1 MDFNI
6 SENSTDARY
15 FLTVE
20 FTEPI
25 LPFLMNGTFNISIKD
40 MLMMTTINIDSLDV
54 LLNQY
59 GLTVPYR
66 TSIQDQLDNSL
77 INNKGIVITI
87 PNDNTLSFTMIPRCM
102 EINTNKIIGF
112 YDSMINIHAELNGTE
127 VDVNTTA
134 KLYPRLVRSDTLDK
148 YAPEP
153 DPVLPSNVDRCCYTY
168 PDIYQDNTKK
178 ITHNVVYNTDSEF
191 YANSTTSANT
201 PPEEVPSYV
210 SKLSAYFT
218 AEEADGFIPDWKN
231 VVSWLYNDRNKSH
244 VDVDWECLDT
254 HQPSVYTTY
263 VVGNSDDVE
272 IPEIYWLTISAYQIN
287 QYVFAKNL
295 PPNRYENKLFFGLSA
310 EHIDI
315 YPPLDPVH
323 ELYMP
328 DTLTITPVNPTYVF
342 LGDDTHTEY
351 PCPTRVLEINDYSV
365 PRIIQDGVEHFEIN
379 FNPNNNGRN
388 AFLYDRN
395 YDNNIYCSL
404 NVRYFDVNNNIIPT
418 GSLPWETVYS
428 NPFGALILDNE
439 IESSNIEVTIKD
451 IENVML
457 HYNSIDHA
465 VVSAHMEVNLDTAL
479 LTVDSETNKAPI
491 EQAPYWISRDYAL
504 TTGWRY
510 IDSVQ
515 TIWNKYEHPAPEV
528 EYRAPVQINMDILP
542 QYAST
547 NDSSW
552 KTSPNRI
559 LNVNANTPDEIE
571 FGRELLT
578 ISINPSNLNNFIAS
592 ASDRLDVT
600 YYINYPGSHRGEDAT
615 IMTTFGTE
623 PVPET
628 ETFSVPA
635 NTSEPL
641 TANINL
647 SGELDEDATIT
658 IAAELV
664 LYDPNGTR
672 EQEIKDRYHVDLSM
686 LPDWNKIPA
695 VTLNWTRR
703 YTEPFIP
710 DPWNEF
716 DKYVIFTQSELD
728 IDNSYIG
735 VKSITAPCVKVNN
748 GGIVESELFITG
760 KKKIPDT
767 TSACLS
773 FINANTT
780 KTLADGRVIDYT
792 SAKDYPTTKLTHEY
806 GGDLYGNIE
815 ALSDFKVHIADDAD
829 YPEFINTNPSY
840 IGNNVDGGGYL
851 EDLIIPIEEPPELVQ
866 LDNVEFIGEESIIRD
881 TDATINLDASVNN
894 HYDELRCGDRGI
906 INLKKGTYYF
916 NSVTLGVGTQI
927 NIENNLG
934 DDEYVRIFVKGD
946 FNAANTIDINNP
958 NVNLKSFMI
967 YSHEGNIDFA
977 AKTSNNFNY
986 GIAVAPGKP
995 DPNTGKPMAG
1005 TGEIRFHNSVIW
1017 TGALWAQKVD
1027 LQGNCE
1033 VHSYGN

>member
-1 MDFNI
+1 MDFII

-40 MLMMTTINIDSLDV
+40 MLMMTTINIESLDV
-54 LLNQY
+54 LQNQY

-66 TSIQDQLDNSL
+66 TSIDDQLSNSL
-77 INNKGIVITI
+77 IKNKGIVITI
-87 PNDNTLSFTMIPRCM
+87 PNEKTLSFTMIPRCM

-127 VDVNTTA
+127 VDVNTTT

-153 DPVLPSNVDRCCYTY
+153 DPVLPSDVDRCCYTY
-168 PDIYQDNTKK
+168 PDIYQDSTKK

-201 PPEEVPSYV
+201 PEGEVPSYV

-254 HQPSVYTTY
+254 ERPSVYTTH

-272 IPEIYWLTISAYQIN
+272 IPEDYWLTVSAYQIN

-328 DTLTITPVNPTYVF
+328 DTVTLTQVNPTYVF
-342 LGDDTHTEY
+342 TGDDTHTEY
-351 PCPTRVLEINDYSV
+351 PCPNRLLEINDYSL
-365 PRIIQDGVEHFEIN
+365 PPIEQMGIEYFEIN
-379 FNPNNNGRN
+379 LDPNNNGRN
-388 AFLYDRN
+388 AFLYDGN
-395 YDNNIYCSL
+395 YDNTIRCKL
-404 NVRYFDVNNNIIPT
+404 DVQYFDENNNKVPFYPAEQSYPEYTDYISIT
-418 GSLPWETVYS
+418 GSTIIIS
-428 NPFGALILDNE
+428 G
-439 IESSNIEVTIKD
+439 IKD
-451 IENVML
+451 IQKIML
-457 HYNSIDHA
+457 NNSMVDHA
-465 VVSAHMEVNLDTAL
+465 VVSATIDDIEIADELFEIDE
-479 LTVDSETNKAPI
+479 ETRKQKI
-491 EQAPYWISRDYAL
+491 EQEPYWINAEYASNL
-504 TTGWRY
+504 NNWWK
-510 IDSVQ
+510 INSVQ
-515 TIWNKYEHPAPEV
+515 TIWNKYEHPEPII
-528 EYRAPVQINMDILP
+528 EYREPAQVTMSILP
-542 QYAST
+542 QYASV
-547 NDSSW
+547 NNPSW

-559 LNVNANTPDEIE
+559 LMVNANKPNDIE
-571 FGRELLT
+571 YGRELLT
-578 ISINPSNLNNFIAS
+578 ISINPNNLNEFLTS
-592 ASDRLDVT
+592 ASDRLNVT
-600 YYINYPGSHRGEDAT
+600 YYVNYPGSHRSQDTT
-615 IMTTFGTE
+615 ITTTFGTE

-635 NTSEPL
+635 DTSEPL

-647 SGELDEDATIT
+647 SGEYDEDATIT

-672 EQEIKDRYHVDLSM
+672 AQEIKDQYHIDLS
-686 LPDWNKIPA
+686 LVPDWNKVPA

-710 DPWNEF
+710 DPWVEF

-735 VKSITAPCVKVNN
+735 IKSITAPCVKVNN
-748 GGIVESELFITG
+748 NSIVESELFITG
-760 KKKIPDT
+760 KKKITGSTD
-767 TSACLS
+767 SCVE
-773 FINANTT
+773 FINANTS
-780 KTLADGRVIDYT
+780 KTLIDGRIIDYT
-792 SAKDYPTTKLTHEY
+792 HEPNELTENY
-806 GGDLYGNIE
+806 GGHLHASVA
-815 ALSDFKVHIADDAD
+815 ALGDCKVHIADDAT
-829 YPEFINTNPSY
+829 YPTFKNTNDSY
-840 IGNNVDGGGYL
+840 IGNIVNQGGTL
-851 EDLIIPIEEPPELVQ
+851 TDLITPVAEPPELTQ
-866 LDNVEFIGEESIIRD
+866 LEDVDFNGIDDIDIGPDE
-881 TDATINLDASVNN
+881 TISLDASIKSQY
-894 HYDELRCGDRGI
+894 HDLIARDRCV

-934 DDEYVRIFVKGD
+934 NDEYVRIFVKNNFD
-946 FNAANTIDINNP
+946 ASNKIDINNP

-967 YSHEGNIDFA
+967 YSHEGNIYLA
-977 AKTSNNFNY
+977 ATTQNTYNY

-995 DPNTGKPMAG
+995 DPNTGKPMDG
-1005 TGEIRFHNSVIW
+1005 TGEIKFCNSIVW
-1017 TGALWAQKVD
+1017 TGALWAQKVT
-1027 LQGNCE
+1027 LEGNCE

>member
-6 SENSTDARY
+6 SENSTDTRY

-20 FTEPI
+20 FTQPI
-25 LPFLMNGTFNISIKD
+25 LPFLTNGTFNISIKD

-66 TSIQDQLDNSL
+66 TSIQDQLDDSL
-77 INNKGIVITI
+77 IKNKGIVITI
-87 PNDNTLSFTMIPRCM
+87 PNENTLSFTMIPRCM

-112 YDSMINIHAELNGTE
+112 YDSMINIHAEYNAVT

-153 DPVLPSNVDRCCYTY
+153 DPVLPSDIDRCCYTY
-168 PDIYQDNTKK
+168 PDIYQDSTKK

-201 PPEEVPSYV
+201 PEGEVPSYV

-244 VDVDWECLDT
+244 VDVDWECLDEEPT
-254 HQPSVYTTY
+254 VYKTR
-263 VVGNSDDVE
+263 VVSGAPDIE
-272 IPEIYWLTISAYQIN
+272 IQQDYQLTVSAYQIN

-342 LGDDTHTEY
+342 TGDGTHTEY
-351 PCPTRVLEINDYSV
+351 PCPTRVLEINDYTV
-365 PRIIQDGVEHFEIN
+365 PKIIQDGVEHFEIN
-379 FNPNNNGRN
+379 LDPNNNGRN
-388 AFLYDRN
+388 AFLFSDPQYK
-395 YDNNIYCSL
+395 NIVACKL
-404 NVRYFDVNNNIIPT
+404 NVRYFDANNNMIPT
-418 GSLPWETVYS
+418 GALPWDTLYGT
-428 NPFGALILDNE
+428 NGYNLP
-439 IESSNIEVTIKD
+439 D
-451 IENVML
+451 ITATNSIIDVSISAVENVL
-457 HYNSIDHA
+457 LNYDNIDHA
-465 VVSAHMEVNLDTAL
+465 VVSAHMEVNLDGNL
-479 LTVDSETNKAPI
+479 LNVNPQTTKAPI
-491 EQAPYWISRDYAL
+491 EEEPYWISRDYAL

-515 TIWNKYEHPAPEV
+515 TIWTKYVHPEPSV
-528 EYRAPVQINMDILP
+528 EYRAPAQINMNILP

-547 NDSSW
+547 NDRSW
-552 KTSPNRI
+552 KPSTNRI
-559 LNVNANTPDEIE
+559 LNVNANTPDDIE

-578 ISINPSNLNNFIAS
+578 ISINPSNLNNFITS

-628 ETFSVPA
+628 YTLSVPA
-635 NTSEPL
+635 DTSEPL
-641 TANINL
+641 TKNINL

-686 LPDWNKIPA
+686 RQDWNKIPA

-767 TSACLS
+767 TSACLN

-792 SAKDYPTTKLTHEY
+792 SATEAVETTKY
-806 GGDLYGNIE
+806 GGQLRGSVN
-815 ALSDFKVHIADDAD
+815 ALSDYKVHIAADAD

-840 IGNNVDGGGYL
+840 IGNIVDNDGYL
-851 EDLIIPIEEPPELVQ
+851 EDLIMPIEEPPELVQ

-894 HYDELRCGDRGI
+894 HYNELRCGDRGI

-934 DDEYVRIFVKGD
+934 DDEFVRIFVKGD

>member
-6 SENSTDARY
+6 SENSTDTRY

-20 FTEPI
+20 FTQPI
-25 LPFLMNGTFNISIKD
+25 LPFLTNGTFNISIKD

-112 YDSMINIHAELNGTE
+112 YDSMINIHAEYNAVT

-148 YAPEP
+148 YAPEL
-153 DPVLPSNVDRCCYTY
+153 DPVLPSDVDRCCYTY
-168 PDIYQDNTKK
+168 PDIYQDSTKK
-178 ITHNVVYNTDSEF
+178 IAHNVVYNTDSEF

-201 PPEEVPSYV
+201 PEGEVPSYV

-244 VDVDWECLDT
+244 VDVDWERLDEEPAVYQT
-254 HQPSVYTTY
+254 H

-272 IPEIYWLTISAYQIN
+272 IQQNYWLTVSAYQIN

-315 YPPLDPVH
+315 YPPLEPVH

-342 LGDDTHTEY
+342 LGDNTHTEY
-351 PCPTRVLEINDYSV
+351 PCPTRVLEINDYTI
-365 PRIIQDGVEHFEIN
+365 PKIIQNGVEHFEIN
-379 FNPNNNGRN
+379 LDPNNNGRN
-388 AFLYDRN
+388 AFLFSDPQYE
-395 YDNNIYCSL
+395 NIIACKL
-404 NVRYFDVNNNIIPT
+404 NVRYFDANNNMIPT
-418 GSLPWETVYS
+418 GALPWDTLYGSNGYNLPDITVTNS
-428 NPFGALILDNE
+428 IIDVSISA
-439 IESSNIEVTIKD
+439 V
-451 IENVML
+451 ENVL
-457 HYNSIDHA
+457 LNYDNIDHA
-465 VVSAHMEVNLDTAL
+465 VVSAHIEVELDSDL
-479 LTVDSETNKAPI
+479 LDVDQETTKAPI

-510 IDSVQ
+510 IDSVK

-528 EYRAPVQINMDILP
+528 EYRAPAQINMDILP
-542 QYAST
+542 QYASV
-547 NDSSW
+547 NNPSW
-552 KTSPNRI
+552 NTSPNRI
-559 LNVNANTPDEIE
+559 LNVNANTPDDIE

-578 ISINPSNLNNFIAS
+578 ISINPSNLNNFITS

-600 YYINYPGSHRGEDAT
+600 YYINYPGSHRSEDTT
-615 IMTTFGTE
+615 ISTTFGTE

-635 NTSEPL
+635 DTSEPL

-672 EQEIKDRYHVDLSM
+672 EQEIKDRYHVDLSK

-760 KKKIPDT
+760 KKKVQDT

-780 KTLADGRVIDYT
+780 KTLADGRHIDYT
-792 SAKDYPTTKLTHEY
+792 SATEAVLTTRY
-806 GGDLYGNIE
+806 GGQLSGSIN
-815 ALSDFKVHIADDAD
+815 ALSDYKVHIADNAN

-840 IGNNVDGGGYL
+840 IGNIVDADGYL
-851 EDLIIPIEEPPELVQ
+851 EDLIMPIEEPPELVQ
-866 LDNVEFIGEESIIRD
+866 LDNMEFIGEESIIRD

-934 DDEYVRIFVKGD
+934 DNEFVRIFVKGD

>member
-1 MDFNI
+1 MDFII

-40 MLMMTTINIDSLDV
+40 MLMMTTINIASLDV
-54 LLNQY
+54 LQNQY

-66 TSIQDQLDNSL
+66 TSIEDQLSNSL
-77 INNKGIVITI
+77 IKNKGIVITI
-87 PNDNTLSFTMIPRCM
+87 PNEKTLSFTMIPRCM

-148 YAPEP
+148 YAPES
-153 DPVLPSNVDRCCYTY
+153 DPVLPSDVDRCCYTY
-168 PDIYQDNTKK
+168 PDIYQDSTKK

-201 PPEEVPSYV
+201 PEGEVPSYV

-244 VDVDWECLDT
+244 VDVDWECLDEVPTVYNT
-254 HQPSVYTTY
+254 H

-272 IPEIYWLTISAYQIN
+272 IQENYWLTVSAYQIN

-315 YPPLDPVH
+315 YPPLEPVH

-328 DTLTITPVNPTYVF
+328 DTLTITQVNPTYVIT
-342 LGDDTHTEY
+342 GDDTHTEY
-351 PCPTRVLEINDYSV
+351 PCPTRVLEINDYSL
-365 PRIIQDGVEHFEIN
+365 PPIEQDGVEHFEIN
-379 FNPNNNGRN
+379 LDPNGNGHN
-388 AFLYDRN
+388 AFLFSDPQYE
-395 YDNNIYCSL
+395 NIVACKL
-404 NVRYFDVNNNIIPT
+404 NVRYFDANNNMISH
-418 GSLPWETVYS
+418 GALPWDSLYGS
-428 NPFGALILDNE
+428 NGYNLPDITATNSIIDVS
-439 IESSNIEVTIKD
+439 ISA
-451 IENVML
+451 IENVLL
-457 HYNSIDHA
+457 HYDNIDHA
-465 VVSAHMEVNLDTAL
+465 VVSAHIEVELDSDL
-479 LTVDSETNKAPI
+479 VDVDSETDKAPI
-491 EQAPYWISRDYAL
+491 ELAPYWISRDYAL

-515 TIWNKYEHPAPEV
+515 TIWNKYVHPEPSV

-547 NDSSW
+547 NDPSW

-559 LNVNANTPDEIE
+559 LTVNANTPGDIE

-578 ISINPSNLNNFIAS
+578 ISINPSNLNNFITS
-592 ASDRLDVT
+592 ASDRLNVT
-600 YYINYPGSHRGEDAT
+600 YYINYPGSHRSEDTT
-615 IMTTFGTE
+615 ITTTFGTE

-628 ETFSVPA
+628 YTLSVPA
-635 NTSEPL
+635 DTSEPL
-641 TANINL
+641 TKNINL

-664 LYDPNGTR
+664 LSDPHGTR

-686 LPDWNKIPA
+686 LPNWNKVPA

-760 KKKIPDT
+760 KKKITGSTD
-767 TSACLS
+767 SCVE
-773 FINANTT
+773 FINANTS
-780 KTLADGRVIDYT
+780 KTLIDGRIIDYT
-792 SAKDYPTTKLTHEY
+792 HEPNELTENY
-806 GGDLYGNIE
+806 GGHLHGSVA
-815 ALSDFKVHIADDAD
+815 ALGDCKVHIADDAT
-829 YPEFINTNPSY
+829 YPTFKNTNDSY
-840 IGNNVDGGGYL
+840 IGNTVNPGGTL
-851 EDLIIPIEEPPELVQ
+851 ADLIIPVAEPPELTQ
-866 LDNVEFIGEESIIRD
+866 LEDVDFNGIDDISIGPDE
-881 TDATINLDASVNN
+881 TISLDASVKSQYHNLVAA
-894 HYDELRCGDRGI
+894 DRCV

-916 NSVTLGVGTQI
+916 NSVNLGVGTQI
-927 NIENNLG
+927 NVENNLG
-934 DDEYVRIFVKGD
+934 DDEYVRIFVKGNFD
-946 FNAANTIDINNP
+946 ASNKIDINNP

-967 YSHEGNIDFA
+967 YSHEGNIYLA
-977 AKTSNNFNY
+977 ATTQNTYNY

-995 DPNTGKPMAG
+995 DPNTGKPMDG
-1005 TGEIRFHNSVIW
+1005 TGEIRFFNSIVW
-1017 TGALWAQKVD
+1017 TGALWAQKVT
-1027 LQGNCE
+1027 LEGNCE

>member
-6 SENSTDARY
+6 SENSTDTRY

-20 FTEPI
+20 FTQPI
-25 LPFLMNGTFNISIKD
+25 LPFLTNGTFNISIKD

-112 YDSMINIHAELNGTE
+112 YDSMINIHAEYNAVT

-153 DPVLPSNVDRCCYTY
+153 DPVLPSDVDRCCYTY
-168 PDIYQDNTKK
+168 PDIYQDSTKK

-231 VVSWLYNDRNKSH
+231 AVSWLYNDRNKSH
-244 VDVDWECLDT
+244 VDVDWECLDEEPT
-254 HQPSVYTTY
+254 VYNTY

-272 IPEIYWLTISAYQIN
+272 IQENYWLTISAYQIN

-315 YPPLDPVH
+315 YPPLEPVH

-328 DTLTITPVNPTYVF
+328 DTLIITPVNPTYVF
-342 LGDDTHTEY
+342 VGDDTHTEY
-351 PCPTRVLEINDYSV
+351 PCPTRVLEINDYSL
-365 PRIIQDGVEHFEIN
+365 PPIEQDGVEHFEIN
-379 FNPNNNGRN
+379 LDPNGNGHN
-388 AFLYDRN
+388 AFLFSDPQYK
-395 YDNNIYCSL
+395 NIVACNL
-404 NVRYFDVNNNIIPT
+404 NVRYFDVNNNMIPH
-418 GSLPWETVYS
+418 GALPWDSLYGS
-428 NPFGALILDNE
+428 NGYNLPDITATNSIIDVS
-439 IESSNIEVTIKD
+439 ISA
-451 IENVML
+451 IENVLL
-457 HYNSIDHA
+457 HYDNIDHA
-465 VVSAHMEVNLDTAL
+465 VVSAHIEVELDSDL
-479 LTVDSETNKAPI
+479 VDEDSETHKVPI
-491 EQAPYWISRDYAL
+491 EEAPYWISRDYAL

-515 TIWNKYEHPAPEV
+515 TIWNKYEHPAPVV
-528 EYRAPVQINMDILP
+528 EYRAPAQINMNILP
-542 QYAST
+542 QYASV
-547 NDSSW
+547 NNPSW
-552 KTSPNRI
+552 QTSPNRI
-559 LNVNANTPDEIE
+559 LNVNANTPDDIE

-578 ISINPSNLNNFIAS
+578 ISINPSNLNNFITS

-615 IMTTFGTE
+615 LTTTFGTE

-628 ETFSVPA
+628 YTLSVPA
-635 NTSEPL
+635 DTSEPL

-703 YTEPFIP
+703 YTDPFIP
-710 DPWNEF
+710 DPWTEF

-748 GGIVESELFITG
+748 GSIVESELFITG
-760 KKKIPDT
+760 KKKVQDT
-767 TSACLS
+767 TSACLA

-780 KTLADGRVIDYT
+780 KTLADGRHIDYT
-792 SAKDYPTTKLTHEY
+792 SATEARETTIY
-806 GGDLYGNIE
+806 GGQLRGSVN
-815 ALSDFKVHIADDAD
+815 ALSDYKVHIADDAD
-829 YPEFINTNPSY
+829 YPEFTNTNPSY
-840 IGNNVDGGGYL
+840 IGNIVDNDGYL
-851 EDLIIPIEEPPELVQ
+851 EDLIMPIEEPPELVQ
-866 LDNVEFIGEESIIRD
+866 LDNMEFIGEESIIRD

-894 HYDELRCGDRGI
+894 HYDVLQCGDRGI

-934 DDEYVRIFVKGD
+934 DNEFVRIFVRGD

-995 DPNTGKPMAG
+995 DPDTGKPMAG

>member
-6 SENSTDARY
+6 SENSTDTRY

-20 FTEPI
+20 FTQPI
-25 LPFLMNGTFNISIKD
+25 LPFLTNGTFNISIKD

-66 TSIQDQLDNSL
+66 TSIQDQLDDSL
-77 INNKGIVITI
+77 IKNKGIVITI
-87 PNDNTLSFTMIPRCM
+87 PNEKTLSFTMIPRCM

-112 YDSMINIHAELNGTE
+112 YDSMINIHAELNSTE

-153 DPVLPSNVDRCCYTY
+153 DPVLPSDVDRCCYTY
-168 PDIYQDNTKK
+168 PDIYQDDTKK

-201 PPEEVPSYV
+201 PEGEVPSYV

-254 HQPSVYTTY
+254 ERPSVYTTH
-263 VVGNSDDVE
+263 VVGNSTDTE
-272 IPEIYWLTISAYQIN
+272 IPEDYWLTVSAYQIN

-328 DTLTITPVNPTYVF
+328 DTVTFTQVNPTYVF
-342 LGDDTHTEY
+342 TGDDTHTEY
-351 PCPTRVLEINDYSV
+351 PCPNRLLEINNYSF
-365 PRIIQDGVEHFEIN
+365 PNIEQMGIEYFEIN
-379 FNPNNNGRN
+379 LDPNNNGRN

-395 YDNNIYCSL
+395 YENTIRCKLD
-404 NVRYFDVNNNIIPT
+404 VQYFDENNNKVPFYPAEQSYPEFTDDISIT
-418 GSLPWETVYS
+418 GSTIIIS
-428 NPFGALILDNE
+428 N
-439 IESSNIEVTIKD
+439 IKD
-451 IENVML
+451 IQKIML
-457 HYNSIDHA
+457 NNAMVDHA
-465 VVSAHMEVNLDTAL
+465 VVSATIDDIEIDDRLFEIDE
-479 LTVDSETNKAPI
+479 ETGKQKI
-491 EQAPYWISRDYAL
+491 EQEPYWINAEYASNL
-504 TTGWRY
+504 NNWWK
-510 IDSVQ
+510 INSVQ
-515 TIWNKYEHPAPEV
+515 TIWNKYEYPEPII
-528 EYRAPVQINMDILP
+528 EYRAPEQIRMNLSA
-542 QYAST
+542 QCASV
-547 NDSSW
+547 NNPSW
-552 KTSPNRI
+552 NLLTTRV
-559 LNVNANTPDEIE
+559 LNVNANTPDDIQY
-571 FGRELLT
+571 GRELVELV
-578 ISINPSNLNNFIAS
+578 INPNNLNNFILS
-592 ASDRLDVT
+592 AVDHLQVT
-600 YYINYPGSHRGEDAT
+600 YYISYPGTHTDDGAT
-615 IMTTFGTE
+615 LYTSFSEE

-628 ETFSVPA
+628 YTLTVPA
-635 NTSEPL
+635 DTSEPL

-647 SGELDEDATIT
+647 SDPLDEDATIT
-658 IAAELV
+658 IAAELI
-664 LYDPNGTR
+664 LNDPDGTR
-672 EQEIKDRYHVDLSM
+672 EQQIKNQYHVDLSM
-686 LPDWNKIPA
+686 CPDWNKVPA
-695 VTLNWTRR
+695 VNLNWSRR

-728 IDNSYIG
+728 IRGSYIG
-735 VKSITAPCVKVNN
+735 IKSITAPSVNVYN
-748 GGIVESELFITG
+748 NSIVESELFITG
-760 KKKIPDT
+760 KKKIQNT
-767 TSACLS
+767 TSACAV
-773 FINANTT
+773 FNNANTT
-780 KTLADGRVIDYT
+780 KTLKDGRYINYT
-792 SAKDYPTTKLTHEY
+792 SATEAEETTNY
-806 GGDLYGNIE
+806 GGTLSGSID
-815 ALSDFKVHIADDAD
+815 ALRDCKLHIADNAD
-829 YPEFINTNPSY
+829 YPDFINENTSC
-840 IGNNVDGGGYL
+840 IGNIVDGNGNL

-866 LDNVEFIGEESIIRD
+866 LDNIEFTGEESIIRD
-881 TDATINLDASVNN
+881 TDAVINLDASVKNQYN
-894 HYDELRCGDRGI
+894 VLSCSVRGI

-927 NIENNLG
+927 NIEDNLG
-934 DDEYVRIFVKGD
+934 DDEFVRIFVKGD
-946 FNAANTIDINNP
+946 FDAANKIDINNP
-958 NVNLKSFMI
+958 NTNLKSFMI
-967 YSHEGNIDFA
+967 YSHEGNINLA
-977 AKTSNNFNY
+977 ASTLDNYNY

-995 DPNTGKPMAG
+995 DPNTGKPIPG

-1017 TGALWAQKVD
+1017 TGALWAQKVELFD
-1027 LQGNCE
+1027 DCE

>member
-6 SENSTDARY
+6 SENSTDSRY

-25 LPFLMNGTFNISIKD
+25 LPFLTNGTFNISIKD
-40 MLMMTTINIDSLDV
+40 MLMMSTINIDSLDV
-54 LLNQY
+54 LQNQY

-66 TSIQDQLDNSL
+66 TSIEDQLSNSL
-77 INNKGIVITI
+77 IKNKGIVITI
-87 PNDNTLSFTMIPRCM
+87 PNEKTLSFTMIPRCM

-127 VDVNTTA
+127 VEVNTTA

-153 DPVLPSNVDRCCYTY
+153 DPVLPSDVDRCCYTY
-168 PDIYQDNTKK
+168 PDIYQDSTKK

-201 PPEEVPSYV
+201 PEGEVPSYV

-254 HQPSVYTTY
+254 DRPSVYTAH
-263 VVGNSDDVE
+263 VVGNSTDTE
-272 IPEIYWLTISAYQIN
+272 IPEDYWLTVSAYQIN

-328 DTLTITPVNPTYVF
+328 DTLTITQVNPTYVF
-342 LGDDTHTEY
+342 SGDTHTEY
-351 PCPTRVLEINDYSV
+351 PCPNRLLEINNYSL
-365 PRIIQDGVEHFEIN
+365 PPIEQMGIEYFEIN
-379 FNPNNNGRN
+379 LDPNNNGRN
-388 AFLYDRN
+388 AFLYDGN
-395 YDNNIYCSL
+395 YANSFRCKLD
-404 NVRYFDVNNNIIPT
+404 VQYFDENNNKVLFYPAEQSYPEYTEDISINDSTIII
-418 GSLPWETVYS
+418 S
-428 NPFGALILDNE
+428 N
-439 IESSNIEVTIKD
+439 IKD
-451 IENVML
+451 IQKIML
-457 HYNSIDHA
+457 NNAMVDHA
-465 VVSAHMEVNLDTAL
+465 VVSATIDEIEIDDRLFEIDE
-479 LTVDSETNKAPI
+479 ETGKQKI
-491 EQAPYWISRDYAL
+491 EQEPYWINAEYASNL
-504 TTGWRY
+504 NNWWK
-510 IDSVQ
+510 INSVQ
-515 TIWNKYEHPAPEV
+515 TIWNKYEHPEPII
-528 EYRAPVQINMDILP
+528 EYREPAQVTMSILP
-542 QYAST
+542 QYASV
-547 NDSSW
+547 NNPSW

-559 LNVNANTPDEIE
+559 LMVNANKPNDIE
-571 FGRELLT
+571 YGREYLT
-578 ISINPSNLNNFIAS
+578 ISINPNNLNEFLTS
-592 ASDRLDVT
+592 ASDRLNVT
-600 YYINYPGSHRGEDAT
+600 YYVNYPGSHRSQDTT
-615 IMTTFGTE
+615 ITTTFGTE

-635 NTSEPL
+635 DTSKPL

-647 SGELDEDATIT
+647 SGEYDEDATIT

-672 EQEIKDRYHVDLSM
+672 AQEIKDQYHIDLS
-686 LPDWNKIPA
+686 LVPDWNKTP
-695 VTLNWTRR
+695 TYNFNWTRR

-710 DPWNEF
+710 DPWVEF

-735 VKSITAPCVKVNN
+735 IKSITAPCVKVNN
-748 GGIVESELFITG
+748 NSIVESELFITG
-760 KKKIPDT
+760 KKKITGSTD
-767 TSACLS
+767 SCVE
-773 FINANTT
+773 FINANTS
-780 KTLADGRVIDYT
+780 KTLIDGRIIDYT
-792 SAKDYPTTKLTHEY
+792 HEPNELTENY
-806 GGDLYGNIE
+806 GGHLHGSVD
-815 ALSDFKVHIADDAD
+815 ALSDCKVHIADDAT
-829 YPEFINTNPSY
+829 YPTFKNTNDSY
-840 IGNNVDGGGYL
+840 IGNIVNQGGTL
-851 EDLIIPIEEPPELVQ
+851 ADLITPVAEPPELTQ
-866 LDNVEFIGEESIIRD
+866 LEDVDFNGIDDISIGPDE
-881 TDATINLDASVNN
+881 TISLDASVKSQYHNLIAA
-894 HYDELRCGDRGI
+894 DRCV

-916 NSVTLGVGTQI
+916 NSVNLGVGTQI
-927 NIENNLG
+927 NVENNLG
-934 DDEYVRIFVKGD
+934 DDEYVRIFVKGNFD
-946 FNAANTIDINNP
+946 ASNKIDINNP

-967 YSHEGNIDFA
+967 YSHEGNIYLA
-977 AKTSNNFNY
+977 ATTQNTYNY

-995 DPNTGKPMAG
+995 DPNTGKPMDG
-1005 TGEIRFHNSVIW
+1005 TGEIRFFNSIVW
-1017 TGALWAQKVD
+1017 TGALWAQKVT
-1027 LQGNCE
+1027 LEGNCE

>member
-6 SENSTDARY
+6 SENSTDTRY

-20 FTEPI
+20 FTQPI
-25 LPFLMNGTFNISIKD
+25 LPFLTNGTFNISIKD

-102 EINTNKIIGF
+102 ETNTNKIIGF
-112 YDSMINIHAELNGTE
+112 YDSMINIHAEYNAVT

-153 DPVLPSNVDRCCYTY
+153 DPVLPSDVDRCCYTY
-168 PDIYQDNTKK
+168 PDIYQDSTKK

-244 VDVDWECLDT
+244 VDIDWECLDEEPTVYNT
-254 HQPSVYTTY
+254 H
-263 VVGNSDDVE
+263 VVGNSTDTE
-272 IPEIYWLTISAYQIN
+272 IPEDYWLTVSAYQIN

-342 LGDDTHTEY
+342 VGDDTHTEY
-351 PCPTRVLEINDYSV
+351 PCPTRVLEINDYSL
-365 PRIIQDGVEHFEIN
+365 PPIEQNGVEHFEIN
-379 FNPNNNGRN
+379 LDPNGNGHN
-388 AFLYDRN
+388 AFLFSDPQYE
-395 YDNNIYCSL
+395 NIVACKL
-404 NVRYFDVNNNIIPT
+404 NVRYFDVNNNMIPH
-418 GSLPWETVYS
+418 GALPWDSLYGS
-428 NPFGALILDNE
+428 NGFNLP
-439 IESSNIEVTIKD
+439 D
-451 IENVML
+451 ITATNSIIDVSISAVENVLL
-457 HYNSIDHA
+457 HYDNIDHA
-465 VVSAHMEVNLDTAL
+465 IVSAHIEVELDSDL
-479 LTVDSETNKAPI
+479 LEEDSETNKAPI
-491 EQAPYWISRDYAL
+491 ELAPYWISKDYAL

-510 IDSVQ
+510 VDSVQ

-528 EYRAPVQINMDILP
+528 EYRAPAQINMDILP

-547 NDSSW
+547 NDPSW

-559 LNVNANTPDEIE
+559 LNVNANTPGDIE

-578 ISINPSNLNNFIAS
+578 ISINPSNLNNFITS

-641 TANINL
+641 TKNINL

-686 LPDWNKIPA
+686 RPDWNKIPA

-760 KKKIPDT
+760 KKKIENT
-767 TSACLS
+767 TSACLD

-780 KTLADGRVIDYT
+780 KTLAGGRVIDYT
-792 SAKDYPTTKLTHEY
+792 SATEAVETTKY
-806 GGDLYGNIE
+806 GGQLHGSVN
-815 ALSDFKVHIADDAD
+815 ALSAYKVHIADDAD

-840 IGNNVDGGGYL
+840 IGNSVDENGYL
-851 EDLIIPIEEPPELVQ
+851 EDLIMPIEEPPELVQ
-866 LDNVEFIGEESIIRD
+866 LDNVEFTGEESIIRD

-894 HYDELRCGDRGI
+894 HYDVLRCGDRGI

-934 DDEYVRIFVKGD
+934 DDEFVRIFVKGD

-1017 TGALWAQKVD
+1017 TGALWAQKVE